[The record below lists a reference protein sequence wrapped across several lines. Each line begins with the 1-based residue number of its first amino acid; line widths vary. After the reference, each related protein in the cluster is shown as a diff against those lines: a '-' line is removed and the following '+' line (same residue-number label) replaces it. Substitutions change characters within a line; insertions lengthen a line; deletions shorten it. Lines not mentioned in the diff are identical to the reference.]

1 MSATAAVEEERQCV
15 ACAQVAR
22 PEAPGGELKAAAV
35 AVAAVDAV
43 AAAQTTGEPVHSG
56 AHCLRPSLRQRPRL
70 LSPGRSTVAA
80 FRSASAI
87 VTACLGIVKEVTSC
101 PLFR

>member
-1 MSATAAVEEERQCV
+1 MSATAAVEEERQGV
-15 ACAQVAR
+15 ACAQVAC
-22 PEAPGGELKAAAV
+22 PEAPGGELKAAA
-35 AVAAVDAV
+35 AVAV

>member
-15 ACAQVAR
+15 ACEQVAR
-22 PEAPGGELKAAAV
+22 PEAPGGELKAAV
-35 AVAAVDAV
+35 AAAAVDAV